1 MTPIEEFYNGQ
12 TLLITGATGFIGKV
26 LLEKILRSCPGI
38 DGVYLLVRPK
48 WGRPTQERVE
58 QLVNCKLFD
67 KLRQS
72 QPNFADKI
80 HAINSDLQHSK
91 LGLSDEDIAT
101 LREKVTVVFH
111 VAATIKFDEKLGL
124 SLKLNVVATQEMLK
138 LCKEMNSLKVFVHVS
153 TAYAYCD
160 REHIEEVVYPPPV
173 DPYKLLGAIEWMSE
187 DMISTITPQMI
198 GNRPNTYT
206 FTKALAEHVLVQE
219 GKDLPLCI
227 VRPSIV
233 GAAWKDPIQGWIDNF
248 NGPSGLFIATGK
260 GLLRSMKGDTEAIV
274 DISPV
279 DYVVNMMIAA
289 AWHTAVKKPDSVP
302 VFNCVTSATNPSRW
316 GDIEDVPVYYMKT
329 PLEKAFRRPRACFT
343 QSHMAYEYWNT
354 VGTKIPSMM
363 IDFYLWVTG
372 QKPRM
377 MKIYDKMQK
386 AVATLEFFTT
396 NNWEWTNNNSQLLQ
410 TLMTEEDKKTF
421 FLDVRPL
428 HWPTYLENYCIGTK
442 KFVLKE
448 NLSDL
453 PAARSH
459 IKMLRN
465 IRWTCNTVLAVIL
478 WRVLI
483 ARSQLA
489 RNLWYLVT
497 NLVFK
502 FLRYCRL
509 SSAKQS

>member
-12 TLLITGATGFIGKV
+12 TLLVTGATGFIGKV
-26 LLEKILRSCPGI
+26 LLEKILRCCPGI
-38 DGVYLLVRPK
+38 KDVFLLVRPK
-48 WGRPTQERVE
+48 WGHPTQERVD
-58 QLVNCKLFD
+58 QLMNCKLFD
-67 KLRQS
+67 KLRQT
-72 QPNFADKI
+72 QPNFAEKV
-80 HAINSDLQHSK
+80 HAINSDLQQPQ
-91 LGLSDEDIAT
+91 LGMSDEDIAT
-101 LREKVTVVFH
+101 LQEKVTIVFH

-138 LCKEMNSLKVFVHVS
+138 LCKKMNSLQVFVHVS

-160 REHIEEVVYPPPV
+160 RDHIEEVVYPPPV

-187 DMISTITPQMI
+187 EMVLAITPEMI
-198 GNRPNTYT
+198 GKRPNTYT
-206 FTKALAEHVLVQE
+206 FTKALAEHVLLKE
-219 GKDLPLCI
+219 SENLPVCI

-233 GAAWKDPIQGWIDNF
+233 GAAWKEPFQGWIDNF

-279 DYVVNMMIAA
+279 DYVVNMMVAA
-289 AWHTAVKKPDSVP
+289 AWHTAIKNDS
-302 VFNCVTSATNPSRW
+302 FFSSE
-316 GDIEDVPVYYMKT
+316 DIPIYYLKT
-329 PLEKAFRRPRACFT
+329 PLEKSFRRPRACFT
-343 QSHMAYEYWNT
+343 QSHMACEYWNT

-363 IDFYLWVTG
+363 IDFYLWMTG

-377 MKIYDKMQK
+377 MKIYDKIQK
-386 AVATLEFFTT
+386 AVKMLEFFTT
-396 NNWEWTNNNSQLLQ
+396 NNWQWTNTNSQHLQ
-410 TLMTEEDKKTF
+410 SSMTEEDRKIF

-442 KFVLKE
+442 QFVLNE

-453 PAARSH
+453 PAARRH

-465 IRWTCNTVLAVIL
+465 IRWTCNMIIAVIL